1 MCLGLL
7 ITYKMKKKIM
17 NTKYIILLLIF
28 IGFASC
34 NSPED
39 VLRDNN
45 VPIEEDVL
53 LPALTAGEAD
63 FTKYVSLGNSLTSGL
78 SDGTVFLAAQKNSF
92 PKILSEKFALVG
104 GGDFTQPLVND
115 NNGGLALNG
124 TRIASPRFAVGE
136 NDCSGDPT
144 PKRLDD
150 IIGPVTV
157 TTDILLNNPTGPF
170 NNMGVPLAKSFH
182 LLAPGYGNINNL
194 PLANPYFVRM
204 TGSTPDASVLELSMA
219 QAPSFFSLWIGSND
233 ILGYATSGGDGSNP
247 ITPVDG
253 PPGIGFNQTYGAL
266 ITTLTSGGAGAK
278 GVVAN
283 IPYVTDIPHFTT
295 IAWNALDPT
304 DECQADLVDQIPAL
318 NAQLYGL
325 LKGVFTAYGE
335 PDRIDLLT
343 TEGPN
348 PLLMYDE
355 TLQDLSDEIKTIL
368 SNSPEFALLVQSFG
382 LPVEVVPIVAAL
394 FGNAYGTAR
403 QTKENDLLVLSSG
416 SIIGTVNEFSS
427 QALQGFGL
435 SKKVAD
441 QFSVEGVTLPLID
454 KWILLPSEQAEIKT
468 AIDTFNTTIE
478 AAAAQAGLAFVDTNA
493 LLTQLASTGITS
505 NNFTLTSGL
514 IVGGAF
520 SLDGIHLTSRGYALI
535 ANEFM
540 KAIDITYGSNFEA
553 SGNLVD
559 IGEYP
564 TNYSPTLE

>member
-1 MCLGLL
+1 
-7 ITYKMKKKIM
+7 MKQNIM
-17 NTKYIILLLIF
+17 NTKYIIILLIF
-28 IGFASC
+28 IGFTSC

-45 VPIEEDVL
+45 IDIETEVV

-63 FTKYVSLGNSLTSGL
+63 FTKYVSVGNSLTSGF
-78 SDGTVFLAAQKNSF
+78 SDGTVFLAAQQNSF
-92 PKILSEKFALVG
+92 PKIMSNKFALIG
-104 GGDFTQPLVND
+104 GGAFTQPLVND
-115 NNGGLALNG
+115 NYGGLAVNG
-124 TRIASPRFAVGE
+124 NRIPGVPPRLAVGE

-144 PKRLDD
+144 PEGLED

-157 TTDILLNNPTGPF
+157 STDILLNNPTGPF

-182 LLAPGYGNINNL
+182 LLAPGYGNLANL
-194 PLANPYFVRM
+194 ELGLANPYFVRM
-204 TGSTPDASVLELSMA
+204 TGSTPDASVLALSMA
-219 QAPSFFSLWIGSND
+219 QSPTFFSLWIGNND
-233 ILGYATSGGDGSNP
+233 VLGYATSGGDGSNP

-253 PPGIGFNQTYGAL
+253 PPGVGFNQTYGAL
-266 ITTLTSGGAGAK
+266 IATLTSGGAGAK

-283 IPYVTDIPHFTT
+283 IPYVTDIAHFTT
-295 IAWNALDPT
+295 IAWNTLDPT
-304 DECQADLVDQIPAL
+304 DECQAALAAQIPAL
-318 NAQLYGL
+318 NAQLYGT
-325 LKGVFTAYGE
+325 LKGIFTAYGE

-348 PLLMYDE
+348 PLLIYDE
-355 TLQDLSDEIKTIL
+355 TLQDLSQQITTVL

-382 LPVEVVPIVAAL
+382 LPIEAVPFVAGL
-394 FGNAYGTAR
+394 FGNAYGIAR
-403 QTKENDLLVLSSG
+403 QANENDLLVLSSG
-416 SIIGTVNEFSS
+416 SVIGTVNEFSS

-435 SKKVAD
+435 SKEVAD
-441 QFSVEGVTLPLID
+441 QFSVEGITLPLID
-454 KWILLPSEQAEIKT
+454 KWVLLPIEQAEIKT
-468 AIDTFNTTIE
+468 ATDNFNATIE
-478 AAAAQAGLAFVDTNA
+478 AAATQAGLAFVDANA

-520 SLDGIHLTSRGYALI
+520 SLDGVHLTSRGYAVI

-564 TNYSPTLE
+564 TNYSPELE